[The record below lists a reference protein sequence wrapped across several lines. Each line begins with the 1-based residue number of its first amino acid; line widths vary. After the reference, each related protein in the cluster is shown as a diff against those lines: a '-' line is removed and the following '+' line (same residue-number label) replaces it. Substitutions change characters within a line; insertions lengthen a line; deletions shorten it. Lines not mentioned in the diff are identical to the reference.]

1 MIPHAPQP
9 LISVVI
15 PMHNRA
21 RTISAAITSV
31 LQQSMHDCEIIVVDD
46 GSTDDGRQC
55 VMSLDDARIRYVYQP
70 HSGANS
76 ARNHGIDLARGRYVA
91 LLDSDDRFLQGHLE
105 RSLAALSRA
114 PEAVVFARIIVD
126 RGSGLKFLKPPRA
139 PRRDEKI
146 CEYVM
151 SDTGF
156 MQTSTLVVATSTAR
170 RVRYLDWLKC
180 GQDTDFAVRLAD
192 AGFSFVMLEEPG
204 VIWRDPPDGTRISAA
219 AYPEHL
225 LSWLDYVRPF
235 VTDKALIGFRGWH
248 VARALALRH
257 QKPLALRYF
266 AVAVAKRCYSPGLAV
281 QILFQILL
289 AGRPYRAAVNFLC
302 RRKFGVA
309 SNAGL
314 GGSTKR

>member
-1 MIPHAPQP
+1 MVLHPPAP
-9 LISVVI
+9 LVSVVI

-21 RTISAAITSV
+21 QTINAAITSV
-31 LQQSMHDCEIIVVDD
+31 LQQSMQDCEIIVVDD
-46 GSTDDGRQC
+46 GSTDDGRRR
-55 VMSLDDARIRYVYQP
+55 VMSLDDARIRYIYQP
-70 HSGANS
+70 NSGANK

-105 RSLAALSRA
+105 RSLAALSQA
-114 PEAVVFARIIVD
+114 PEAVIFARVIVD
-126 RGSGLKFLKPPRA
+126 RGAGLKFLKPSRA
-139 PRRDEKI
+139 PRHDEKI

-151 SDTGF
+151 SDKGF

-192 AGFSFVMLEEPG
+192 AGCSFVMLEEPSA
-204 VIWRDPPDGTRISAA
+204 VWRDLADETRISAGA
-219 AYPEHL
+219 HPEHL

-235 VTDKALIGFRGWH
+235 VTDKALVGYRGWH

-257 QKPLALRYF
+257 QKPLALLYF
-266 AVAVAKRCYSPGLAV
+266 AAAVSRRCYSPGLAT

-289 AGRPYRAAVNFLC
+289 AGRSYRTAVNFL
-302 RRKFGVA
+302 RRKLSVTN
-309 SNAGL
+309 NAGL
-314 GGSTKR
+314 RGSTKR